1 MPDAILELRDVRSG
15 YGEGIV
21 LDGVSASVPKA
32 GSLAVLGRNGVGK
45 TTLLLTIMGFVPLRA
60 GSVFFT
66 DEDISAM
73 HPHQRARKGIGWVP
87 QERDI
92 FPSLTVEENL
102 TVAARKGRWDLAAV
116 YSLFPRLRERR
127 TNMGNQ
133 LSGGEQQM
141 LTIARTLM
149 GNPAFILLDEP
160 SEGIAPVIV
169 EQMARVILQLKAEGL
184 TVLLSEQ
191 NLHFAQ
197 AVADGV
203 VIIEHGTQK
212 FVGTLAA
219 LQSQPEIRDQY
230 LSV

>member
-45 TTLLLTIMGFVPLRA
+45 TTLLLTIMGFVPLSA
-60 GSVFFT
+60 GAVFFAG
-66 DEDISAM
+66 EDVSAM
-73 HPHQRARKGIGWVP
+73 HPHQRARRGIGWVP

-102 TVAARKGRWDLAAV
+102 TVAARKGRWDLEAV